1 VGFGAGCLASV
12 EFIVRAVNDAAGQ
25 LLLFRWLEWCIGA
38 YSLGVVQ
45 VVLILAD
52 SFFGWYALYLELAP
66 CNNLVSVVGFP
77 DLFCTFYFLIF

>member
-1 VGFGAGCLASV
+1 M
-12 EFIVRAVNDAAGQ
+12 RAVNDAAGQ

-66 CNNLVSVVGFP
+66 CKIALK
-77 DLFCTFYFLIF
+77 